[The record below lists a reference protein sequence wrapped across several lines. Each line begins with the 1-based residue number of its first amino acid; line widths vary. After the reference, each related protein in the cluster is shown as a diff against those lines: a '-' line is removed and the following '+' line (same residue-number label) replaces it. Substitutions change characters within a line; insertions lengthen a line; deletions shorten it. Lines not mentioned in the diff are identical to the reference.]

1 MKKTILIVAAAFSIG
16 LLTNNVFAQTQP
28 TQPRPTSPTPTQPT
42 PTQPTPT
49 SPTQPTTQ
57 PPATAQPPATTAPA
71 TKADSVKDVAA
82 TVENVADL
90 SSLTAAI
97 KAANVEASLKGAGPF
112 TLFAPDNAA
121 FSAIPKTTLDSL
133 MKDPVKL
140 GKLVNA
146 HVVAGKYDKAGI
158 VKALTNAT
166 RTASLKTVD
175 GQTLTIA
182 VVNKKVQIKDEH
194 GNTAEITS
202 FDTPATNGVIHGVN
216 GVLMY
221 K

>member
-1 MKKTILIVAAAFSIG
+1 MKKSILIVAAALSIG
-16 LLTNNVFAQTQP
+16 LLSNNVFAQTQP
-28 TQPRPTSPTPTQPT
+28 TQPKPTTPTPTQPT
-42 PTQPTPT
+42 PTQPTQPVPT
-49 SPTQPTTQ
+49 QPTQPTTQ
-57 PPATAQPPATTAPA
+57 PPATTAPA
-71 TKADSVKDVAA
+71 AKADSVKDVAA

-112 TLFAPDNAA
+112 TVFAPDNAA

-140 GKLVNA
+140 ATLVNA

-166 RTASLKTVD
+166 RTATLKTVD

-182 VVNKKVQIKDEH
+182 VVNKKVQIKDAH

-216 GVLMY
+216 GVLMA